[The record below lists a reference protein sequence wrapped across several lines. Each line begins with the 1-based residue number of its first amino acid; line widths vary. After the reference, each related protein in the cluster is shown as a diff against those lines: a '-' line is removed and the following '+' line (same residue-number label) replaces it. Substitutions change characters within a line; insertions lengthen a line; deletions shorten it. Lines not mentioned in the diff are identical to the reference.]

1 LGSRLIFHSVLY
13 SRSILFLLHFPFI
26 FH

>member
-1 LGSRLIFHSVLY
+1 LGSKFIFHSVLY
-13 SRSILFLLHFPFI
+13 SRFILFLLHFPFI